1 MTLKL
6 INQKTLDK
14 NIYSDMK
21 KQFPAEELK
30 TYSEYNTLL
39 ASGDY
44 KLGLVFDDNN
54 LIGYILYLT
63 KDFIWV
69 DYIAVL
75 KEFHSKGYGG
85 KILASL
91 FEKYSH
97 LKGCYFEVEPEDE
110 KFPQTIRRMNF
121 YKRLNC
127 SELNFVYYFPN
138 PLKKLKMKLLYK
150 SFDGKIP
157 DREKIKK
164 DIEAVFEAL
173 HKKVECRKEIL
184 ELIYRENS

>member
-14 NIYSDMK
+14 NIYSDMQ

-75 KEFHSKGYGG
+75 KRVSLERLRRKNSGPRCLKNIHTLRAA
-85 KILASL
+85 IL
-91 FEKYSH
+91 
-97 LKGCYFEVEPEDE
+97 
-110 KFPQTIRRMNF
+110 
-121 YKRLNC
+121 RLN
-127 SELNFVYYFPN
+127 
-138 PLKKLKMKLLYK
+138 LKMKN
-150 SFDGKIP
+150 F
-157 DREKIKK
+157 
-164 DIEAVFEAL
+164 
-173 HKKVECRKEIL
+173 RKL
-184 ELIYRENS
+184 

>member
-1 MTLKL
+1 MTLKFV
-6 INQKTLDK
+6 NK
-14 NIYSDMK
+14 NTIDEEIYSDMQ
-21 KQFPAEELK
+21 KQFPPEEMK
-30 TYSEYNTLL
+30 TYPEYNTLL

-44 KLGLVFDDNN
+44 KTGLVFDDDN
-54 LIGYILYLT
+54 LIGYILYLE

-75 KEFHSKGYGG
+75 KKFHSKGYGG
-85 KILASL
+85 KILNAL

-110 KFPQTIRRMNF
+110 NYPQTIRRMNF
-121 YKRLNC
+121 YKKLGC
-127 SELNFVYYFPN
+127 SELDFVYYFPN

-164 DIEAVFEAL
+164 DIASVFEAL
-173 HKKVECRKEIL
+173 HKKVECREEIL